1 MSDPNRRI
9 PTESDGRMSAFSST
23 PILFKKKEN
32 SLILNNSWNVIKENS
47 LIVLN
52 NSWNAIKENS
62 LIVFLS
68 RDSIS
73 HLCNL

>member
-9 PTESDGRMSAFSST
+9 HTESDGRMSAFSLT

-32 SLILNNSWNVIKENS
+32 SIILNNSWNVIKENS

-52 NSWNAIKENS
+52 NS
-62 LIVFLS
+62 
-68 RDSIS
+68 
-73 HLCNL
+73 